1 MRRTSTIR
9 IIAVIAALPL
19 LVSMVSRAEHS
30 DAVPIAQMYHSAWT
44 ARDGLRGVVSALA
57 QTDDGFLWVG
67 TTEGL
72 YRFDGVTF
80 EAYKPEAGSF
90 PAIGI
95 KTLEAAPEGLW
106 IGYLSGG
113 VSVLKDGRLKNY
125 SERDGLPISRVRSI
139 VRTEDGKVWVAAVGG
154 VARLDDDH
162 WHKVRLDWNFTAKA
176 ARELVVDPSGT
187 LWAAVGT
194 GVLYLPKGARSFV
207 DAGVRA
213 HQVTSLAPAPDESMV
228 YIAFRSQTGRRMFA
242 DCR

>member
-1 MRRTSTIR
+1 
-9 IIAVIAALPL
+9 
-19 LVSMVSRAEHS
+19 
-30 DAVPIAQMYHSAWT
+30 
-44 ARDGLRGVVSALA
+44 VVSALA

-80 EAYKPEAGSF
+80 EAYKPETGSF
-90 PAIGI
+90 PATGI
-95 KTLEAAPEGLW
+95 KTLEAAPDGLW

-113 VSVLKDGRLKNY
+113 VSILKDGRLKNY

-139 VRTEDGKVWVAAVGG
+139 VHTEDGKVWVAAVGG
-154 VARLDDDH
+154 VARLDDIH

-187 LWAAVGT
+187 LWASVGT
-194 GVLYLPKGARSFV
+194 GVLYLPKGARSFEN
-207 DAGVRA
+207 AGVQA
-213 HQVTSLAPAPDESMV
+213 HQIISLASAPDGSMV
-228 YIAFRSQTGRRMFA
+228 YTDLLKQASRRMFA